1 MENNIKIL
9 PGTPDDDN
17 REYLPEAIKG
27 SDIVVN
33 ENGNNSQPYPKNL
46 QEFHGIM
53 GNETEDEWY
62 EYVPQ
67 CYDPSRKTPLVLAMH
82 GGLMTGWGQAVYT

>member
-33 ENGNNSQPYPKNL
+33 ENGNNHSPIQRTFRNS
-46 QEFHGIM
+46 M
-53 GNETEDEWY
+53 GLWAMKRKMNGMNMSHSATIRPGRRPWY
-62 EYVPQ
+62 LPCME
-67 CYDPSRKTPLVLAMH
+67 A
-82 GGLMTGWGQAVYT
+82 